1 MWVGVETNNTEPFH
15 PGTPNQESLLT
26 SVQSSHVKDAAY
38 FIAVSV
44 TSSWDWTQEELVTDN
59 NHEQKHTIG
68 KCSQVNYRTGNG
80 KRG

>member
-44 TSSWDWTQEELVTDN
+44 AASWDWTQEELVTDSN
-59 NHEQKHTIG
+59 Q
-68 KCSQVNYRTGNG
+68 RTKAHHRKVLSSKLPNW
-80 KRG
+80 